1 MSMQPYRPPPHF
13 FIFLFLVAWLLFS
26 FSPLHA
32 AGEGVDSINARDSH
46 FIYVDGSY
54 VNISSLPYDNYIV
67 YKSNSS
73 TCILSFDDCYI
84 GYCFDGSVSSLV
96 SPAYGNTKFYV
107 YSVVNGSIVSRMTL
121 NSLSLLSTSNIS
133 YLRFSSFIASN
144 VDIYLCNSDGSYT
157 SNVWYHGAPDTPI
170 DNTLPMIK
178 DYLLSIRQFA
188 SFLIVSL
195 FLFLVYKFFRIF
207 F

>member
-1 MSMQPYRPPPHF
+1 MSMHPYRPPPHF
-13 FIFLFLVAWLLFS
+13 FFFLLLVAWFIFS
-26 FSPLHA
+26 CSPLHA
-32 AGEGVDSINARDSH
+32 EDIDSINARDAS
-46 FIYVDGSY
+46 FIFVDGSY

-84 GYCFDGSVSSLV
+84 GYCFDGNVSSLV
-96 SPAYGNTKFYV
+96 SPAYGNTKFHI

-121 NSLSLLSTSNIS
+121 NSLSLLSNSNIA
-133 YLRFSSFIASN
+133 YLRFSSFVTSN
-144 VDIYLCNSDGSYT
+144 VDVFLCNSDGSYT
-157 SNVWYHGAPDTPI
+157 SNVWYHGAPDAPI

-178 DYLLSIRQFA
+178 DYVLSIRQFA

-195 FLFLVYKFFRIF
+195 FLFILYKFFRIF